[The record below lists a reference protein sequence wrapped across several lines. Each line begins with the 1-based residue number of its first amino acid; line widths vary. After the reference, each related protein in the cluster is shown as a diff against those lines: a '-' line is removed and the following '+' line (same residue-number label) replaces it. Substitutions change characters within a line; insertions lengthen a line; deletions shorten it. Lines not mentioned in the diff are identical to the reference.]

1 MNYRNGM
8 KGQDLFEFAK
18 NKAKSLKNKELIR
31 LFADKN
37 FGFYLYKEGGKAFI
51 GSYVDGTD
59 IEMKP
64 FFIKR
69 KVIFLIDNATGK
81 KEMKFQKL

>member
-1 MNYRNGM
+1 
-8 KGQDLFEFAK
+8 
-18 NKAKSLKNKELIR
+18 
-31 LFADKN
+31 
-37 FGFYLYKEGGKAFI
+37 LYKDGGKAFI
-51 GSYVDGTD
+51 GSYLDGTD

>member
-1 MNYRNGM
+1 
-8 KGQDLFEFAK
+8 
-18 NKAKSLKNKELIR
+18 
-31 LFADKN
+31 
-37 FGFYLYKEGGKAFI
+37 
-51 GSYVDGTD
+51 
-59 IEMKP
+59 MKP